1 MLKKLK
7 LLRKA
12 DRSVAMREAEE
23 LDYNKDGTVQ
33 INVGL
38 KDADDFFSPY
48 SYLSYELTN
57 TEVIEYI
64 NMCEESI
71 PDSEQLSIDIYTESN
86 TTNEQKKR
94 IKQSIK
100 RYYAE
105 RIVRLKRKQ
114 KNNIILGIFYM
125 ILGFVV
131 LLLESFF
138 YDFFVSTH
146 TVFLIEVVGWV
157 FLWDGLETI
166 MGEWSTIGEQK
177 KQSYHLLN
185 AKIHVRQYSK
195 KIKREY
201 GIGEFEEEE
210 D

>member
-86 TTNEQKKR
+86 TTNEEKKR
-94 IKQSIK
+94 IKKSIK

-114 KNNIILGIFYM
+114 KYNIILGIFYM
-125 ILGFVV
+125 ILGFGV

-138 YDFFVSTH
+138 YDFFANTH

-166 MGEWSTIGEQK
+166 MGEWNSIGEQK

-201 GIGEFEEEE
+201 GIGEYE
-210 D
+210 DEDD

>member
-86 TTNEQKKR
+86 TNNEQKKR

>member
-201 GIGEFEEEE
+201 GIGEYE
-210 D
+210 DEDD